1 MKFKNYGVY
10 QRMMS
15 AMMQSKA
22 GKGEGVLAKNY
33 NSKWDDPKR
42 TNEGVIF
49 E

>member
-1 MKFKNYGVY
+1 
-10 QRMMS
+10 MMS

-22 GKGEGVLAKNY
+22 GKAEGVLAKNC
-33 NSKWDDPKR
+33 NSKWGDPRR